1 MKGGNEPF
9 KIKHNREV
17 RGLNIVRIVQGDMLY
32 NAVES
37 HQESCK
43 LIVLDWHNR
52 MLIFSVAGFNHKLV
66 WMLSRQFGE

>member
-37 HQESCK
+37 HGESCI
-43 LIVLDWHNR
+43 LVVPDRHSG
-52 MLIFSVAGFNHKLV
+52 MLIWSVADFNHKPI
-66 WMLSRQFGE
+66 WMLSTQFSV